1 MRKKFFGKTQTA
13 FSIMIGGRYP
23 GCKADEVWFEMKES
37 LLPKE
42 RRKEFIPREKDV
54 IENQVY

>member
-1 MRKKFFGKTQTA
+1 
-13 FSIMIGGRYP
+13 MIGGRYP